1 MLTSKSITMISWNK
15 EQLEKSQEMLA
26 KTWEQKEQVTEYE
39 KGDEVMLKMIV
50 ISAIVI
56 VSMVTFILAIKGNDD
71 DK

>member
-1 MLTSKSITMISWNK
+1 
-15 EQLEKSQEMLA
+15 
-26 KTWEQKEQVTEYE
+26 
-39 KGDEVMLKMIV
+39 MLKMIV

>member
-15 EQLEKSQEMLA
+15 EKLEKSQEMLA

-50 ISAIVI
+50 ISAMVI

>member
-50 ISAIVI
+50 ISAMVI

>member
-26 KTWEQKEQVTEYE
+26 KTLEQKEQVTEYE

-50 ISAIVI
+50 ISAMVI

>member
-26 KTWEQKEQVTEYE
+26 KTWEQKEKVTEYE
-39 KGDEVMLKMIV
+39 KGDEVILKMIV
-50 ISAIVI
+50 ISAMVI